1 MGKTWVVFKRE
12 YLERV
17 RSKWFIIATLLGPAL
32 MAVITILPAVM
43 AAKTRVSSEVSNV
56 IVIDATGTDFGARVA
71 KTLATPANPI
81 TASPTAPA
89 LPAANLPATN
99 APVPQL
105 RTVKP
110 EALAAADS
118 AATNDVRAR
127 RAVGY
132 LILDSLTLAG
142 KELRYAGRNATSIVD
157 VESISRSVRQ
167 TLLAMRLE
175 KEGIDP
181 KRVNAL
187 TSFRIDTKTEKIS
200 DKGKEG
206 AGGIASLIFGYII
219 AFALYMMI
227 AIYGQSIMRGV
238 LEEKTTRV
246 AEVVI
251 SSVKPDALLTGKI
264 LGSGLVALTQVMV
277 WIIVAYVMYVFVRA
291 PILAAMGAPV
301 TLGAAMKIP
310 GIAPLDGVALF
321 LFFVLGF
328 TFYAALFGA
337 VGAMVSNQEDIQQAA
352 MPVMLMLVSAIIFM
366 QPILLAPSSKIAI
379 IMSMLPFS
387 APMMMPMRMAL
398 VAVPWYEKV
407 GALASVVVGCA
418 IAIWLSARIYRVG
431 LLMYGKRPSLKELT
445 RWIRMA

>member
-1 MGKTWVVFKRE
+1 
-12 YLERV
+12 
-17 RSKWFIIATLLGPAL
+17 
-32 MAVITILPAVM
+32 
-43 AAKTRVSSEVSNV
+43 
-56 IVIDATGTDFGARVA
+56 
-71 KTLATPANPI
+71 
-81 TASPTAPA
+81 
-89 LPAANLPATN
+89 
-99 APVPQL
+99 
-105 RTVKP
+105 
-110 EALAAADS
+110 
-118 AATNDVRAR
+118 
-127 RAVGY
+127 
-132 LILDSLTLAG
+132 LDSLTLAG

-277 WIIVAYVMYVFVRA
+277 WIIVA
-291 PILAAMGAPV
+291 
-301 TLGAAMKIP
+301 
-310 GIAPLDGVALF
+310 
-321 LFFVLGF
+321 
-328 TFYAALFGA
+328 
-337 VGAMVSNQEDIQQAA
+337 
-352 MPVMLMLVSAIIFM
+352 
-366 QPILLAPSSKIAI
+366 
-379 IMSMLPFS
+379 
-387 APMMMPMRMAL
+387 
-398 VAVPWYEKV
+398 
-407 GALASVVVGCA
+407 
-418 IAIWLSARIYRVG
+418 
-431 LLMYGKRPSLKELT
+431 
-445 RWIRMA
+445 